1 MSTTI
6 ERGLLALPV
15 VLVAWV
21 GVMALVM
28 RVSDAA
34 PAAVVP
40 LPLARLM
47 AALPDEAAIVDHG
60 RVSVTFA
67 NRPGLAADLYA
78 AGARLVLP
86 AGLTGCLP
94 LASKGRAALS
104 ESRG

>member
-6 ERGLLALPV
+6 RRGLLALPI

-40 LPLARLM
+40 MPSARLM
-47 AALPDEAAIVDHG
+47 VSLPDEAAIVDHG
-60 RVSVTFA
+60 RMSVTFA

-86 AGLTGCLP
+86 AGLVGCLP
-94 LASKGRAALS
+94 LSEIGRAGLIA
-104 ESRG
+104 RDG